1 MKKSVVIMVLLSF
14 LVTFSYGCASK
25 SYVKEQNDALADRIN
40 KLEAS
45 SASNKADAEKAKAD
59 AAKALQTA
67 QDCASKSEN
76 DAQRAEAAAK
86 RAEAAAK
93 KAEKAFELHQRK

>member
-1 MKKSVVIMVLLSF
+1 MMVVVCLLIAGVQANAQIKSLL
-14 LVTFSYGCASK
+14 K
-25 SYVKEQNDALADRIN
+25 
-40 KLEAS
+40 
-45 SASNKADAEKAKAD
+45 EKAKAD

-67 QDCASKSEN
+67 RDCASKSEN